1 MTHGGIPSARGR
13 QHDAATRANIYTR
26 GTRQGKVMTFKIKRP
41 RVDIRFQNKV
51 QEIAVNRKELIYV
64 FAQ

>member
-1 MTHGGIPSARGR
+1 
-13 QHDAATRANIYTR
+13 
-26 GTRQGKVMTFKIKRP
+26 MTFKIKRP

-64 FAQ
+64 FAQWTLLE